1 MMLQPTTEVFVEPAE
16 WLGNCHPLVE
26 LLGSARGLMPLA
38 ALSGTLRAGPVNN
51 PGALRHLL
59 RRYHTEILLPVEL
72 PAIRRAFQHAT
83 RNQLRELLRFD
94 GQLAEEPALGEFAK
108 ASQRL
113 GQSQLRKMRPLR
125 DVRLVQR
132 YLAAADRGEAHGWHT
147 LVYGVTMAVF
157 FLPLHP
163 GLLGYARQTTRG
175 FINAAAWS
183 LRLSERD
190 CSGCFEGATAS
201 LGAEV
206 AALVTG
212 LSR

>member
-1 MMLQPTTEVFVEPAE
+1 MLQPTQDVFVEPAE

-26 LLGSARGLMPLA
+26 LLGCARNLMPLA
-38 ALSGTLRAGPVNN
+38 SLSGALRAGPV
-51 PGALRHLL
+51 GSRTALRHLL

-94 GQLAEEPALGEFAK
+94 AQLAEEPALGEFAE
-108 ASQRL
+108 ASRRL
-113 GQSQLRKMRPLR
+113 GHLQLRRMRPLR

-132 YLAAADRGEAHGWHT
+132 YLAAADRGEAHAWHT

-157 FLPLHP
+157 SLPLHP

-175 FINAAAWS
+175 FINAAAWP
-183 LRLSERD
+183 LRLSESD
-190 CSGCFEGATAS
+190 CCCCFEDATAS

-206 AALVTG
+206 AARVTAA
-212 LSR
+212 SC